1 MRKWVS
7 DWFDLPA
14 NISGDAPRIE
24 MIGTIAMQVENYQ
37 LLEKFNS
44 RELQLKVNAG
54 VLEIKGEQLKIKSI
68 DPETV
73 LIEGQILEF
82 RYRK

>member
-14 NISGDAPRIE
+14 NVTGDAPRIE
-24 MIGTIAMQVENYQ
+24 MIGTMAMQVENYQ
-37 LLEKFNS
+37 QLEKFNS
-44 RELQLKVNAG
+44 SELQLKVKAG
-54 VLEIKGEQLKIKSI
+54 VLEIKGERLKIKSI
-68 DPETV
+68 DPEVV

-82 RYRK
+82 RYKK